1 MRRCQRGFSL
11 LAYGLM
17 ALVVLV
23 LLSGIAYKIRESGKD
38 AVRVE
43 WSAANEKARKEEA
56 ARAAQ
61 AAADL
66 EVERGKKKIVYR
78 KITETVD
85 RYIDRPIY
93 RNVCFDADGLRDA
106 NRALLG
112 SFTDPSK
119 PDGGMPAADRPR

>member
-1 MRRCQRGFSL
+1 MGFGL
-11 LAYGLM
+11 LAYGLV
-17 ALVVLV
+17 ALAGLST
-23 LLSGIAYKIRESGKD
+23 LSGIAWKIRESGKD

-43 WSAANEKARKEEA
+43 WSAANEKAGKEEA

-66 EVERGKKKIVYR
+66 EVERGKKKIIYR

-85 RYIDRPIY
+85 RYIDRPVY
-93 RNVCFDADGLRDA
+93 RNICFDVDGLRDA

-112 SFTDPSK
+112 SFADPAK

>member
-1 MRRCQRGFSL
+1 MRWGQRGFSL
-11 LAYGLM
+11 LAYGLV
-17 ALVVLV
+17 ALAVLV
-23 LLSGIAYKIRESGKD
+23 TLSGIAWKIRESGKD

-85 RYIDRPIY
+85 RYIDRPVY
-93 RNVCFDADGLRDA
+93 RNVCFDTDGLRDA

-112 SFTDPSK
+112 AFTDPPK
-119 PDGGMPAADRPR
+119 PDGGVPTADRPR